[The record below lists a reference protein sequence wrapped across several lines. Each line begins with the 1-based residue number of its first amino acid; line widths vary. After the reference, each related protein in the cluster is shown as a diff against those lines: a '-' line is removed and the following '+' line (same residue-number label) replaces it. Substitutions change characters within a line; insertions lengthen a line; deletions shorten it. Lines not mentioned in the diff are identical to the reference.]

1 MYCIRKASRDSSQ
14 PYTGP
19 TCEQA
24 GIEPGQWY
32 ETREEAEADAAKMTE
47 HNAVGFKVEF
57 KFNGSLPNLFQ
68 GFTIDQWFTHHPP
81 RTEAR
86 KLEHGKVD
94 KAIRTLAEELLLHAN
109 DVVKESASEEC
120 TATIRTIQALPIT
133 IEWAAE
139 CIDAAREAMY
149 IGDDKERVAETIYQ
163 LSQAR
168 QTLHQG
174 IGLLELQQLGEAN
187 PEEVQLREE
196 IRGNAPMPDAVRL
209 ELERAR
215 DEVREARREV
225 TDLFNTVTDLQ
236 QERDKAQARIAELEE
251 RLKATLEPL
260 DLDEYSA
267 RLEARVEEL
276 EERLKEPDED
286 AEAYTKEL
294 EDRIEK
300 LGYPTEEVKNL
311 RYQLEVITT
320 VLGCVTPSP
329 EEWELI
335 SAALADMRK
344 NHS

>member
-187 PEEVQLREE
+187 PEEVKLREE
-196 IRGNAPMPDAVRL
+196 IKGRGKE
-209 ELERAR
+209 ELMRSTKADLQKQR
-215 DEVREARREV
+215 DEVM
-225 TDLFNTVTDLQ
+225 TDRFNLVTDLQ
-236 QERDKAQARIAELEE
+236 SQIDTAQARIAELEE

-267 RLEARVEEL
+267 RLEARIAEL

-300 LGYPTEEVKNL
+300 LGDQEEEVKNL

-320 VLGCVTPSP
+320 VLACVTPSP

-335 SAALADMRK
+335 SVALADMRK

>member
-1 MYCIRKASRDSSQ
+1 MYYIRKASRDSSQ

-32 ETREEAEADAAKMTE
+32 ETREKAEADAAKLAE
-47 HNAVGFKVEF
+47 HNGVGFKVEF

-68 GFTIDQWFTHHPP
+68 GFTVDQWFSHHPP

-86 KLEHGKVD
+86 KLEHGKAD
-94 KAIRTLAEELLLHAN
+94 RAIRALAEELLLHAN
-109 DVVKESASEEC
+109 DVVKESAAEEC

-133 IEWAAE
+133 IEWAANY
-139 CIDAAREAMY
+139 IDEAREAIY
-149 IGDDKERVAETIYQ
+149 IAENKARIEETISR

-168 QTLHQG
+168 QALHQG
-174 IGLLELQQLGEAN
+174 IALLELQQLGEAN

-196 IRGNAPMPDAVRL
+196 IRGKAPMPDAVRL

-215 DEVREARREV
+215 DEVREASAAV
-225 TDLFNTVTDLQ
+225 KAANQ
-236 QERDKAQARIAELEE
+236 QSYIAVLERDTAAARIAELEE
-251 RLKATLEPL
+251 RLKATLKPM
-260 DLDEYSA
+260 DLGEYSA

-276 EERLKEPDED
+276 EERLKEPDE

-300 LGYPTEEVKNL
+300 LGDQDEEVKNL

-320 VLGCVTPSP
+320 VLACVTPSP
-329 EEWELI
+329 EEWSLV
-335 SAALADMRK
+335 SVALADMRQ
-344 NHS
+344 SYS

>member
-1 MYCIRKASRDSSQ
+1 
-14 PYTGP
+14 
-19 TCEQA
+19 
-24 GIEPGQWY
+24 
-32 ETREEAEADAAKMTE
+32 MTE

-149 IGDDKERVAETIYQ
+149 IGDDKERAAETIYQ

-174 IGLLELQQLGEAN
+174 IALLELQQLGEAN
-187 PEEVQLREE
+187 PEEVKLREE
-196 IRGNAPMPDAVRL
+196 IKGRGKEELMRSTKADLQKQRDEVITDRFNLVTDLQSQIDTAQAKIANQETYIAELEERLEGSYAEGKAPMPDAVRL

-215 DEVREARREV
+215 DEVREASAAV
-225 TDLFNTVTDLQ
+225 KTANQ
-236 QERDKAQARIAELEE
+236 QSYIAALERDTALARIAELEE
-251 RLKATLEPL
+251 RLKEPG
-260 DLDEYSA
+260 
-267 RLEARVEEL
+267 
-276 EERLKEPDED
+276 

-294 EDRIEK
+294 EDRLER
-300 LGYPTEEVKNL
+300 LGEHCVEDIANL
-311 RYQLEVITT
+311 QKQIGFLSR
-320 VLGCVTPSP
+320 
-329 EEWELI
+329 
-335 SAALADMRK
+335 ALATTKHTPTAWRQIAAKVVEMTQEAE
-344 NHS
+344 